1 MAAAERLRTHQ
12 ATSEQTVAL
21 LLAMRELTLRGRIEQ
36 AHSVETGALVSSLAI
51 RSHALADDVVAG
63 LGDILVDSASAY
75 DDVLPFARRQ
85 RCKADLVPFA
95 VDQVQLRDVIDDA
108 PARIGLGSIRACV
121 SPIALAPAAVVLID
135 AQKSRTRVDVQ
146 LLRQVFDAP

>member
-1 MAAAERLRTHQ
+1 MAAAERLRAHQ

-21 LLAMRELTLRGRIEQ
+21 LLAMRELTLRNCAGR
-36 AHSVETGALVSSLAI
+36 AHSVGLGALGVSLT
-51 RSHALADDVVAG
+51 G
-63 LGDILVDSASAY
+63 
-75 DDVLPFARRQ
+75 RQ
-85 RCKADLVPFA
+85 RREADLVPFA